1 MKWRLRHN
9 LVLVVFIKKGRSDK
23 YWYGQVKRGYICT
36 PKPERIQDGALF
48 IFDDVSALGMEYPPE
63 LIQALQ
69 DNNQPAFVVDALD
82 LAGKI
87 SPLVPPEKVTA
98 LNGGGILSYLFLK
111 MKGYSGE
118 LNEVITVL
126 REYPAGRPDC
136 KLISAPRGETNL
148 LIDDILA
155 SGQTISTAIAPLDNK
170 SLEVVCLMASVNIP
184 TGKGNYRCREC
195 STISGVSK
203 LYCAKFV
210 NGPLERP
217 TGNRKPAILSLRYLL
232 TKALDN
238 QDYAKG
244 YLAKKFGGWKRAV
257 EIQEAIRIVNRE
269 PIDLLRKNYRDF
281 LNAYGVK

>member
-1 MKWRLRHN
+1 M
-9 LVLVVFIKKGRSDK
+9 LVVFTKKGRSDK

-36 PKPERIQDGALF
+36 SERIQDGALF
-48 IFDDVSALGMEYPPE
+48 IFDDVSALGMEYPSE

-69 DNNQPAFVVDALD
+69 DNNQPAFVVDALE

-87 SPLVPPEKVTA
+87 APSIPSENVTA

-118 LNEVITVL
+118 LKDVITVL
-126 REYPAGRPDC
+126 REYSAGRPDC
-136 KLISAPRGETNL
+136 KLVSTPRSETNL

-155 SGQTISTAIAPLDNK
+155 SGQTIRTAIGQLENQ
-170 SLEVVCLMASVNIP
+170 SLELVCLMASANIP
-184 TGKGNYRCREC
+184 KGNVNYRCREG
-195 STISGVSK
+195 STIPGVNK

-210 NGPLERP
+210 NGPLEKP

-238 QDYAKG
+238 QDYAEG
-244 YLAKKFGGWKRAV
+244 YLAKKFGGRKRAV
-257 EIQEAIRIVNRE
+257 EIQEAIRTVNRE
-269 PIDLLRKNYRDF
+269 PIDLLRRNYRDF
-281 LNAYGVK
+281 LQAYGVK